1 MPSVEVA
8 TQLLQSGEV
17 DIMWNPKL
25 DQMPDFDKMTGV
37 KYDAPAR
44 SGGEKLFLNLAENKD
59 PSDPSKPHPILSDQ
73 RVRMAIAV
81 GTNWSRI
88 ANDLLYGKAK
98 VSTSDLSEGPWKCDP
113 AVPRYT
119 YDPAQAK
126 ELLTQAGWIPGPD
139 GIRVAKGAKLAPDGT
154 RLRLKFTTTTGDK
167 IREATQLLVIQDMRA
182 AGMEIYI
189 ENSPT
194 SVVTGNWDSGAQRA
208 DGNFDILMFNG
219 YAGSDPHSYMV
230 EFWDSSS
237 IPSVNNKGGRNYSRF
252 SDPKADAI
260 LKAAASEV
268 DNAKRKVAYCQ
279 LAQMT
284 HERANMIYTYQALR
298 INAYRDRVQT
308 IPKQRLGQPGM
319 ERGRLVAVAMT
330 SPTA

>member
-73 RVRMAIAV
+73 RVRLAIAV

-167 IREATQLLVIQDMRA
+167 IREATQLLVIKDMRA

-208 DGNFDILMFNG
+208 HGNFDILMFNG
-219 YAGSDPHSYMV
+219 YAGSDQHSYMV

-252 SDPKADAI
+252 PRPTRSSKPPRARSTTPSARSRI
-260 LKAAASEV
+260 ASW
-268 DNAKRKVAYCQ
+268 R
-279 LAQMT
+279 
-284 HERANMIYTYQALR
+284 R
-298 INAYRDRVQT
+298 
-308 IPKQRLGQPGM
+308 
-319 ERGRLVAVAMT
+319 
-330 SPTA
+330 